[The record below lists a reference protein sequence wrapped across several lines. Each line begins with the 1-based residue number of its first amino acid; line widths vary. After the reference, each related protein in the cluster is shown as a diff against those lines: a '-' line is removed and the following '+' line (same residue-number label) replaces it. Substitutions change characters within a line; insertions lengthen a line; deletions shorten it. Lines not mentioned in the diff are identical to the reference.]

1 MLSLLVFALLASLAI
16 IAANL
21 TQDKSNA
28 SAQTASA
35 TFTDSELNR

>member
-16 IAANL
+16 IAGTL
-21 TQDKSNA
+21 LHDEPTE

-35 TFTDSELNR
+35 SFSGSELNR